1 MSKKRWGDRK
11 DGTLIRDL
19 DSMHFIMGH
28 IYRNRTDNEAFISET
43 LDLTNVDRY
52 LAEKNVGNEGYQ
64 YNLFQV
70 LVCAF
75 TKAVHLRPRMNRFI
89 VNRNYYQR
97 NEVTSAFVVRVKMQD
112 ESNEGLAFI
121 HSTKESTIDT
131 MHEEIVRQI
140 MGARQTSGAEHTD
153 TTTDAMD
160 MFNKMPRFVSRGI
173 LSFVKWLDKHGWVPN
188 SLIETDANYASVF
201 FTNLGSIKLQAGY
214 HHLSNW
220 GTTSVFVIVGEKK
233 KRPFFNED
241 GTYEMRDSVEIGM
254 TVDERIADGYYYAK
268 TIRLV
273 KKLIENPALL
283 ELPFG
288 EEIDYE

>member
-1 MSKKRWGDRK
+1 MTKRKWGDRK
-11 DGTLIRDL
+11 DGTLIRNL

-43 LDLTNVDRY
+43 LDLTN
-52 LAEKNVGNEGYQ
+52 LEPFLIKKNEGNEGYR
-64 YNLFQV
+64 YNVFQV
-70 LVCAF
+70 LVSAF

-121 HSTKESTIDT
+121 HSTKESSIDT
-131 MHEEIVRQI
+131 MHDEIVRQI
-140 MGARQTSGAEHTD
+140 MGARHQSDENTD

-160 MFNKMPRFVSRGI
+160 MFNRMPRFLSRWI
-173 LSFVKWLDKHGWVPN
+173 LAFVRFLDKHGWVPQ
-188 SLIETDANYASVF
+188 SLIETDANYASIF

-220 GTTSVFVIVGEKK
+220 GTTSVFVIVGERK

-241 GTYEMRDSVEIGM
+241 GTYEMRDSIEIGL

-273 KKLIENPALL
+273 KKLIENPELL

>member
-1 MSKKRWGDRK
+1 MAKRKWGDRK
-11 DGTLIRDL
+11 DGTLIRNL

-43 LDLTNVDRY
+43 LDLTN
-52 LAEKNVGNEGYQ
+52 LEPFLKKKNEGNEGYR
-64 YNLFQV
+64 YNVFQV
-70 LVCAF
+70 LVSAF

-131 MHEEIVRQI
+131 MHDEIVRQI
-140 MGARQTSGAEHTD
+140 LGARHQSDENTD

-160 MFNKMPRFVSRGI
+160 MFNRMPRFLSRWI
-173 LSFVKWLDKHGWVPN
+173 LAFVRFLDKHGWVPQ

-220 GTTSVFVIVGEKK
+220 GTTSVFVIVGERK

-241 GTYEMRDSVEIGM
+241 GTYEMRDSIEIGL

-273 KKLIENPALL
+273 KKLIENPELL

>member
-1 MSKKRWGDRK
+1 MAKRKWGDRK

-19 DSMHFIMGH
+19 DSMHFIMAH

-43 LDLTNVDRY
+43 FDLTNLEPY
-52 LAEKNVGNEGYQ
+52 LEKKNEGNEGYR
-64 YNLFQV
+64 YNVFQV
-70 LVCAF
+70 LVSAF

-112 ESNEGLAFI
+112 ESNEGLAFV
-121 HSTKESTIDT
+121 HSTKDSTIDS
-131 MHEEIVRQI
+131 MHDEIVRQI
-140 MGARQTSGAEHTD
+140 MGARHQSDENTD

-160 MFNKMPRFVSRGI
+160 MFNRMPRFLSRWI
-173 LSFVKWLDKHGWVPN
+173 LSFVRFLDKHGWVPQ

-220 GTTSVFVIVGEKK
+220 GTTSVFVIVGERK

-241 GTYEMRDSVEIGM
+241 GTYEMRDSIEIGL

-273 KKLIENPALL
+273 KKLIENPELL